1 MKKIIILILSL
12 WLSNNYSGQT
22 KWIAHKSHSGKMNT
36 FSLKSPDNLG
46 CKRGDFL
53 ELNVSNFDVLGN
65 ECTRPIILENGMVIK
80 DPKLDSAG
88 FATSHD
94 EINRLAKMDST
105 NYYPYKIV
113 YDSVK
118 NVNYAQKEVNKTQVI
133 IPVKEKQELL
143 IVDSPAE
150 KKKEHK
156 KKINT
161 PSLQKTKTS
170 PTNKSDTHKQINAS
184 PQGTKTTKKVKKSK
198 LPILPIFV
206 TLLGVLVIILTRKL
220 VTKNNQ

>member
-1 MKKIIILILSL
+1 MKKLILLSL
-12 WLSNNYSGQT
+12 SFWLSNTYSAQT

-88 FATSHD
+88 FAASHR
-94 EINRLAKMDST
+94 EINRLEKMDSA

-113 YDSVK
+113 YDSIK
-118 NVNYAQKEVNKTQVI
+118 NVNYPQKDIIKTQEI
-133 IPVKEKQELL
+133 KPVKEKQKLL
-143 IVDSPAE
+143 FIETAAE
-150 KKKEHK
+150 KKKQAK
-156 KKINT
+156 KKKNK
-161 PSLQKTKTS
+161 PS
-170 PTNKSDTHKQINAS
+170 PTKLKIEIATATPNQSKEEQNETKPTTKVNKSS
-184 PQGTKTTKKVKKSK
+184 
-198 LPILPIFV
+198 LPILPIV
-206 TLLGVLVIILTRKL
+206 ISTIGILVFTLTRKL
-220 VTKNNQ
+220 VIKK